1 MPAPTA
7 VRAAAVSLAL
17 EARATC
23 TVARITDVFGNV
35 RVHGADIWAAKID
48 DATVSPELLAR
59 ELLRGQRPTFAGHE
73 HYAPARRCR
82 HH

>member
-23 TVARITDVFGNV
+23 TVARMTDVFGNV
-35 RVHGADIWAAKID
+35 WVHGAGIWAAKID
-48 DATVSPELLAR
+48 DATVSPELLA
-59 ELLRGQRPTFAGHE
+59 
-73 HYAPARRCR
+73 
-82 HH
+82 